1 MKKNIQTVSADVPDW
16 SRESVTPG
24 RYEPWKRLI
33 RTIRQYQTNQGRL
46 TKLTRPLIILRHR
59 FWSVVCGSDIPIN
72 AQLGGGVIILHP
84 QGVVIHPDAV
94 VGPNCLI
101 LQQVTLGTGPKPGL
115 PRIGGHVDIGAG
127 AKILGGVVIGD
138 HAQIGANAVVLQDI
152 PSGTTAVGIPARII
166 GNNREPNG

>member
-1 MKKNIQTVSADVPDW
+1 MEKKIETVSAEVPDW
-16 SRESVTPG
+16 SREMVVPG

-33 RTIRQYQTNQGRL
+33 RTIRQYQAKRGRL
-46 TKLTRPLIILRHR
+46 GRLLKPLIVLRHR

-72 AQLGGGVIILHP
+72 AQLGGGIIVLHP

-152 PSGTTAVGIPARII
+152 PPGATAVGIPARII
-166 GNNREPNG
+166 NGKRELNG

>member
-1 MKKNIQTVSADVPDW
+1 MEQKSQTISAVVPDW
-16 SRESVTPG
+16 SRETIRPG
-24 RYEPWKRLI
+24 VYEPWKRLV
-33 RTIRQYQTNQGRL
+33 RTIRQYQTKRGWLGRL
-46 TKLTRPLIILRHR
+46 LRPLIVLRHR

-115 PRIGGHVDIGAG
+115 PRLGGHVDIGAG

-138 HAQIGANAVVLQDI
+138 HALIGANAVVLQDI
-152 PSGTTAVGIPARII
+152 PAGAKAVGIPARII
-166 GNNREPNG
+166 SENRTHNG